1 MKNKVMPQNEVTA
14 LENLFKSFD
23 ELKKQHNEVKLTP
36 EMLKEATDLE
46 QLHIAVYLDLLH
58 ELASTLG
65 AIKDLITMPEED
77 FVRIITKEGTQTIDE
92 VKANIMMKMFLDII
106 EGN

>member
-1 MKNKVMPQNEVTA
+1 MKNKVMPQTEVTA

-23 ELKKQHNEVKLTP
+23 ELKKQHNEVNLTP

-58 ELASTLG
+58 ELASTIG
-65 AIKDLITMPEED
+65 AIKDLITMSEEE
-77 FVRIITKEGTQTIDE
+77 FTKIITKGGTQTIDE
-92 VKANIMMKMFLDII
+92 VKVNIMMKMFLNMFG
-106 EGN
+106 E